1 MENILFKDLG
11 LSEKTLKL
19 LEKKGYTN
27 PTEIQAK
34 AIPELLKGEK
44 DIIGQSQTGTGK
56 TASFALPIIEK
67 LKGGEGIK
75 AIVLTPTRELAQQ
88 VAKDFNSFTD
98 DFKLLTVYG
107 GSSILDQIRTL
118 KKGVDIVVG
127 TPGRVLDLLNR
138 RNLDLSNIDFFVLDE
153 ADEML
158 NMGFIDDIKLILKQA
173 PAKKQMLLFSA
184 TMPPQIHSIAKKF
197 MKEHIIVRVK
207 KKDESHALI
216 QQICYTVSNNNRF
229 TALCRVIDF
238 YKDFYGIVFCKTRA
252 AVNDL
257 NAKLSKYKY
266 KSGTIHGDI
275 SQAQREKVLANF
287 KNRKINIL
295 IATDVAARGIHV
307 DDLTHVVNYSLPQN
321 NESYVHRIGRTG
333 RAGQKGIAATFVDH
347 RERYKLRVL
356 ERLTKSTITIED
368 LPSIEEVQENI
379 NKAVKEKIESII
391 NKHIDSEETPND
403 FASNIINKFSP
414 KDIATALIK
423 YTFGETLSR
432 TKRMGKMLEVSSEGR
447 RGRDNVFYVKHSRG
461 SSNYRRNNHEKKG
474 GYGKGDFH
482 DKKGYCDKNHRFKKR
497 NQERNYD
504 KKVIT

>member
-19 LEKKGYTN
+19 LEKKGYTT

-67 LKGGEGIK
+67 LKGGEGVK
-75 AIVLTPTRELAQQ
+75 AVILTPTRELAQQ
-88 VAKDFNSFTD
+88 VSKEFSSFTD
-98 DFKLLTVYG
+98 NFKLLTVYG
-107 GSSILDQIRTL
+107 GSSISDQIRTL

-127 TPGRVLDLLNR
+127 TPGRMLDLLNR
-138 RNLDLSNIDFFVLDE
+138 KNLDLSKIDFFVLDE

-158 NMGFIDDIKLILKQA
+158 NMGFIDDIKLILNRA

-184 TMPPQIHSIAKKF
+184 TMPPQIQSIAEKF
-197 MKEHIIVRVK
+197 MKEYIVVRIK
-207 KKDESHALI
+207 KKDESHSLI
-216 QQICYTVSNNNRF
+216 QQICYTVSSNNRI

-238 YKDFYGIVFCKTRA
+238 HKDFYGIVFCKTRA
-252 AVNDL
+252 SVNDL
-257 NAKLSKYKY
+257 HTKLSKYKY
-266 KSGTIHGDI
+266 KAGTIHGDI

-287 KNRKINIL
+287 KNRKVNIL

-333 RAGQKGIAATFVDH
+333 RAGQKGIAVTFVDH
-347 RERYKLRVL
+347 RERYKLRSL

-368 LPSIEEVQENI
+368 LPSADQVQENI
-379 NKAVKEKIESII
+379 NKSVEEKIESII
-391 NKHIDSEETPND
+391 NKHIASKEAPND

-414 KDIATALIK
+414 QDIAAALIK
-423 YTFGETLSR
+423 YAFGEKLSR
-432 TKRMGKMLEVSSEGR
+432 TKKMGEMLEVSSENR
-447 RGRDNVFYVKHSRG
+447 RSRDNVLYVKHNRG
-461 SSNYRRNNHEKKG
+461 SNNYRRNTYDNRSK
-474 GYGKGDFH
+474 
-482 DKKGYCDKNHRFKKR
+482 FKKR
-497 NQERNYD
+497 TTKEIMI
-504 KKVIT
+504 KK